1 MNALYGRN
9 GLIFWDQEAIV
20 ARRMME
26 RQFVLK
32 LEQNLRSQ
40 NGAFFFLQ
48 VEAPILTPKE
58 LVNPQYTE
66 ANIFTTADDL
76 VLRPETT
83 MGSYA
88 AARHLLTHHTKT
100 RLPFVVWQHGLS
112 FRREQDQVT
121 KNMRLKQFYQLE
133 FQILFSPKTAND
145 YSVSMVPAVRDM
157 IAQMIGPC
165 RIEPSDRVP
174 NYAEWT
180 QDVIH
185 EASNMEVC
193 SMSKRKDFDLASV
206 LEVAIGTDRCVF
218 HFTRNVEAGM
228 KGE

>member
-1 MNALYGRN
+1 MHTLYDRN
-9 GLIFWDQEAIV
+9 GLIFWDQEALHV
-20 ARRMME
+20 RRMLE
-26 RQFVLK
+26 GYFLLR

-40 NGAFFFLQ
+40 NGAFYFIQ
-48 VEAPILTPKE
+48 VEAPILTPRE
-58 LVNPQYTE
+58 FVNPQYTDDD
-66 ANIFTTADDL
+66 IFVTADGL

-88 AARHLLTHHTKT
+88 YAKYLLTHHTKN

-145 YSVSMVPAVRDM
+145 YSISMIPAVKQM
-157 IAQMIGPC
+157 ITDMIGPC
-165 RIEPSDRVP
+165 RTEPSDRIP
-174 NYAEWT
+174 HYAEWT
-180 QDVIH
+180 QDVVH

-193 SMSKRKDFDLASV
+193 SMSRRKDFDAASV
-206 LEVAIGTDRCVF
+206 LEVAIGTDRCTY
-218 HFTRNVEAGM
+218 HFLRKNESS
-228 KGE
+228 